1 MRLGSLRSP
10 EEWWGDNMEQT
21 GKLKSW
27 IKEQAPMLAVLY
39 ENKYVGMAYDR
50 FASLPPTQQR
60 RLIFTVIGGVF
71 GAISLY
77 LLVAYYTLW
86 SVSSQNKNAV
96 AMGALL
102 QQYQKIKRDKSQD
115 IGRLEGNAILAGPGQ
130 FKQRLM
136 DIGRQTGI
144 SPRMM
149 EATEKGEASARSDE
163 GKASTEVKIKQ
174 ATVTLQKVTLPQIV
188 NFLRNTES
196 GQLNLNVSSMKI
208 KADEQMRGYMN
219 VEFQVMAYL
228 FPPEEP

>member
-1 MRLGSLRSP
+1 
-10 EEWWGDNMEQT
+10 
-21 GKLKSW
+21 
-27 IKEQAPMLAVLY
+27 
-39 ENKYVGMAYDR
+39 
-50 FASLPPTQQR
+50 
-60 RLIFTVIGGVF
+60 
-71 GAISLY
+71 
-77 LLVAYYTLW
+77 
-86 SVSSQNKNAV
+86 
-96 AMGALL
+96 
-102 QQYQKIKRDKSQD
+102 
-115 IGRLEGNAILAGPGQ
+115 
-130 FKQRLM
+130 M

>member
-1 MRLGSLRSP
+1 MSRVSLKSAERS
-10 EEWWGDNMEQT
+10 WVDSMEQT
-21 GKLKSW
+21 GKLKTW
-27 IKEQAPMLAVLY
+27 IKEQVPMLTLLY

-60 RLIFTVIGGVF
+60 RLLFTVIGGVF

-77 LLVAYYTLW
+77 LLIAYYTLW
-86 SVSSQNKNAV
+86 SISSQNKDSL

-102 QQYQKIKRDKSQD
+102 QQYQKIKRDKSQE
-115 IGRLEGNAILAGPGQ
+115 ISKLEGNAILSGPGQ
-130 FKQRLM
+130 FKQRLL

-149 EATEKGEASARSDE
+149 EASEKGEASARSDE
-163 GKASTEVKIKQ
+163 GKASTEVKVKQ
-174 ATVTLQKVTLPQIV
+174 ATVTLQKVTLPQIL
-188 NFLRNTES
+188 NFLRNTET

-208 KADEQMRGYMN
+208 KGDEQMRGYMN

-228 FPPEEP
+228 FPAEEQ

>member
-1 MRLGSLRSP
+1 
-10 EEWWGDNMEQT
+10 MEQT
-21 GKLKSW
+21 GRIKTW
-27 IKEQAPMLAVLY
+27 IKEQVPMLTLLY

-60 RLIFTVIGGVF
+60 RLIFAVIGGVF
-71 GAISLY
+71 AAISLY

-86 SVSSQNKNAV
+86 SISSQNKDAV
-96 AMGALL
+96 AMGAML
-102 QQYQKIKRDKSQD
+102 QQYQKIKRDKNQE
-115 IGRLEGNAILAGPGQ
+115 IGKLEGNSILAGPGQ
-130 FKQRLM
+130 FKQRLL

-149 EATEKGEASARSDE
+149 DATEKGEASARSDE

-188 NFLRNTES
+188 TFLRNTES
-196 GQLNLNVSSMKI
+196 GQLNLNISSMKI
-208 KADEQMRGYMN
+208 TGDEKMRGYMN

-228 FPPEEP
+228 FPAEEP